1 MKKTKSVGP
10 LGGGGTGP
18 VGGDGG
24 TGPVGGGGASKA
36 IFKEIAMQLKE
47 LSKNFDALAKTPIG
61 GRPVGKGPAKKKQ
74 Q

>member
-1 MKKTKSVGP
+1 VKKTKNVGP

-36 IFKEIAMQLKE
+36 IFKKIAMQLKE
-47 LSKNFDALAKTPIG
+47 LSKNFDALAKTHIG
-61 GRPVGKGPAKKKQ
+61 GAPVARGPAKKKK
-74 Q
+74 